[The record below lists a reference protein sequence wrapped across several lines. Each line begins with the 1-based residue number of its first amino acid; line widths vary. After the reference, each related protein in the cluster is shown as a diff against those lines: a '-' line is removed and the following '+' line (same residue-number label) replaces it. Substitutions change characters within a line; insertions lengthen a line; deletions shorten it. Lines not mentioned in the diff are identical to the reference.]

1 MHKENKV
8 LDWDNVRVFLELTR
22 SAGLVD
28 AAKKLGIDHSTVSR
42 RMRKFEEQVGTQL
55 FDRNYVGY
63 QLTPEGHRLMEYAE
77 TMESTVFA
85 ATEELGEHNRL
96 LSGQVRLG
104 ATEGFGAVVLAPHL
118 AQFCG
123 RYPHISVDLIAVP
136 RFVSLS
142 KREADVA
149 ISIERPLSGPYVVT
163 KLSDYRLK
171 LYATPG
177 YLARHAPIT
186 GVAQLA
192 RHPIIGYVDDLVF
205 SAELRYMDNVAPD
218 SLRAFRSTSVIAQYH
233 AARAGQAL
241 AILPCFVAQQSNE
254 LVPVLDGEIDLLR
267 AFWMISPSER
277 RNIARV
283 SALWNF
289 LRAAIDVN
297 HAYLMGETA
306 TPSWPA

>member
-1 MHKENKV
+1 M
-8 LDWDNVRVFLELTR
+8 
-22 SAGLVD
+22 
-28 AAKKLGIDHSTVSR
+28 
-42 RMRKFEEQVGTQL
+42 
-55 FDRNYVGY
+55 
-63 QLTPEGHRLMEYAE
+63 
-77 TMESTVFA
+77 
-85 ATEELGEHNRL
+85 
-96 LSGQVRLG
+96 
-104 ATEGFGAVVLAPHL
+104 
-118 AQFCG
+118 
-123 RYPHISVDLIAVP
+123 P

-171 LYATPG
+171 LYATPA

-186 GVAQLA
+186 SVAQLA
-192 RHPIIGYVDDLVF
+192 QHPIIGYVDDLVF
-205 SAELRYMDNVAPD
+205 SSELRYMDNVAPD

-283 SALWNF
+283 SALWNY
-289 LRAAIDVN
+289 LRSAIDLN